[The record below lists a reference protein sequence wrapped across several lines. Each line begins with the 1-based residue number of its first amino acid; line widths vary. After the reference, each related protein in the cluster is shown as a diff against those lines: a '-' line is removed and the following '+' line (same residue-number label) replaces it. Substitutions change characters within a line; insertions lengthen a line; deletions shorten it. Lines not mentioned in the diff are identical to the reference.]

1 MTQNKDNKKFDIVII
16 GGGPGG
22 YVAAIKAAMLGAKV
36 AVVEKEFMGG
46 ICLNVGCI
54 PTKALVRSAEIFE
67 NVKSARSYGIKV
79 KDFEIDMKKVI
90 SRKNRIVRQL
100 TMGTKQLVTGQGA
113 QIFEGSGYIID
124 KNTVRVTTEDD
135 QFELE
140 TDKIIIATGAKPTTL
155 NISVE
160 EDNESIIFSRQA
172 LDIKDLPDSMIIVG
186 GGVIGMEFAFIYSIF
201 GVKVT
206 VVEYQDRILSILDE
220 DVTDELMRI
229 ARRKRIEIITGAA
242 VQEIKNNKDDRC
254 TVIYNKD
261 DEEREIEADKV
272 LLSVGRMPYTE
283 ELGLENI
290 DIEMNDGG
298 RGIKVNNR
306 METNISGIYA
316 VGDVTNKIQ
325 LAHVASH
332 QGIVAVENI
341 MGNDMIM
348 DYSAIPWAI
357 FTEPEISVVG
367 ITEKQANEEG
377 KDVLVG
383 KFPFSASGKAL
394 VEGSR
399 DGFVKVIKDKE
410 SDMIIGATMI
420 GPHASDLISEL
431 TVAIQNG
438 LTAEQIS
445 HTIHAHPTTAEAVHE
460 AVLAT
465 NGKALHFIK
474 G

>member
-1 MTQNKDNKKFDIVII
+1 MGEDKNANKFDIVII

-22 YVAAIKAAMLGAKV
+22 YVAAIKAAMMGAKV

-54 PTKALVRSAEIFE
+54 PTKTLVRSAEILE
-67 NVKSARSYGIKV
+67 NVRSARSYGIKV
-79 KDFEIDMKKVI
+79 KNYEIDMKKVI
-90 SRKNRIVRQL
+90 SRKKRVVKQL
-100 TMGTKQLVTGQGA
+100 SMGTRQLVTEQGA
-113 QIFEGSGYIID
+113 TIFDGEGKIID
-124 KNTVRVTTEDD
+124 KNTVQVTTKDD
-135 QFELE
+135 NFELK
-140 TDKIIIATGAKPTTL
+140 TDNIIIATGAKSTSL

-160 EDNESIIFSRQA
+160 DNENIIFSRQA
-172 LDIKDLPDSMIIVG
+172 LDIQELPESMVIVG

-206 VVEYQDRILSILDE
+206 VIEYFDRILTILDE

-229 ARRKRIEIITGAA
+229 AKRKRIEIITNAA
-242 VQEIKNNKDDRC
+242 VQEVKTNEDGRC
-254 TVIYNKD
+254 VTRFKVG
-261 DEEREIEADKV
+261 DEVSEIETEKV
-272 LLSVGRMPYTE
+272 LLSVGRKPFVE
-283 ELGLENI
+283 GLGLENI
-290 DIEMNDGG
+290 NIEMNEGNK
-298 RGIKVNNR
+298 GIKVNEK
-306 METNISGIYA
+306 METNIKGIYA

-332 QGIVAVENI
+332 QGIIAAENI
-341 MGNDMIM
+341 MGNEMLM
-348 DYSAIPWAI
+348 DYTAVPWAI

-367 ITEKQANEEG
+367 ITEKQANEQG
-377 KDVLVG
+377 RDIAIG

-465 NGKALHFIK
+465 NGKALHFIE